1 MAWVELVTVLALL
14 QFLYFA
20 ILVGRARGR
29 LGIKAPA
36 VTGNEVFERYVRV
49 QMNTL
54 ELLILLLPSLWIAT
68 AYVAARWVALLGAVY
83 LIGRFIYQRAYVAE
97 PSRRSLGFSLSA
109 LPILVLLAIDLVGC
123 VMRLMRG

>member
-36 VTGNEVFERYVRV
+36 VAGNEVFERYVRV